1 MENVGM
7 RIKEQMDKLGLTYE
21 KVSEKTGITV
31 SALTSYVEGRIVPKA
46 PVLIRLEK
54 VLDCSA
60 SYLLEGEE

>member
-1 MENVGM
+1 
-7 RIKEQMDKLGLTYE
+7 LGLTYE
-21 KVSEKTGITV
+21 EVSEKTGITV